1 MFQNSKILF
10 FAALTTL
17 LVLSDKVHA
26 SAFIFDQDAAAEGFY
41 KVFDH
46 SEVTANFWKDMQE
59 VEIRNPLAEGHR
71 NLIFGGSGLESGHS
85 FGVGNATHYTANV
98 LKASMPDLL
107 ADMNVAADLES
118 LPDERFDTIIAS
130 NIPIGCF
137 APGCF
142 INARRLL
149 CTGGVFIV
157 NNLDQKGQDPAAIDA
172 CLATFGFRSIRAEL
186 DNYRAQLE
194 SIGFTEEQFPFGEP
208 ETVWPCVYQKI

>member
-1 MFQNSKILF
+1 
-10 FAALTTL
+10 
-17 LVLSDKVHA
+17 
-26 SAFIFDQDAAAEGFY
+26 
-41 KVFDH
+41 
-46 SEVTANFWKDMQE
+46 
-59 VEIRNPLAEGHR
+59 
-71 NLIFGGSGLESGHS
+71 
-85 FGVGNATHYTANV
+85 
-98 LKASMPDLL
+98 
-107 ADMNVAADLES
+107 MNVAADLKH

-130 NIPIGCF
+130 NIPIECF

-149 CTGGVFIV
+149 RTGGVFIV
-157 NNLDQKGQDPAAIDA
+157 NNLDQKGQAPAAIDA